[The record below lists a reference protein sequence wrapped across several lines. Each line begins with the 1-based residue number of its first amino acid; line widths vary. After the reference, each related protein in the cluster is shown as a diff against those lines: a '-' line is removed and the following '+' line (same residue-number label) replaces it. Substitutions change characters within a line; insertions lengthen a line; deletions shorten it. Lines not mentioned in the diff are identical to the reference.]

1 MHAFWAIPIDEESK
15 KLMAFQTHEG
25 IFAWS
30 RLTMG
35 CRPASQILQ
44 TAYHNAMDNYMPAKY
59 MPVKYMAAGADT
71 LEELFEIY
79 KALVTALDKAGIQVK
94 ASKVEFGVEEITFHN
109 YRIVGGGGPMTNTT
123 TPKDETLD
131 PIRHC
136 AIPQSVTQLKA
147 FLGSTQQMAYYV
159 PYYALVAAPLH
170 KLTRK
175 DEIFPSGSKNGSRG
189 QTTIWLST
197 T

>member
-1 MHAFWAIPIDEESK
+1 M
-15 KLMAFQTHEG
+15 
-25 IFAWS
+25 
-30 RLTMG
+30 
-35 CRPASQILQ
+35 
-44 TAYHNAMDNYMPAKY
+44 
-59 MPVKYMAAGADT
+59 
-71 LEELFEIY
+71 
-79 KALVTALDKAGIQVK
+79 
-94 ASKVEFGVEEITFHN
+94 EEITFHN
-109 YRIVGGGGPMTNTT
+109 YRIVGGDGPMANTT

-170 KLTRK
+170 KLTARAK
-175 DEIFPSGSKNGSRG
+175 YSQADPNGSRDR
-189 QTTIWLST
+189 TTIWLST